1 MILRIYIALL
11 MAWLPV
17 AGAAE
22 GVPEPDEAWGSEV
35 FSDLVMEALKGM
47 DLSVL
52 NLRPRTEI
60 VSDDDGF
67 EVCRMASM
75 SAKRRPLLGSF
86 VGKLER
92 VKFKVISVDMAK
104 PASPSTRQLV
114 TLAGPSEKGHLEMNA
129 TWSIEWHRKEAGN
142 PRLESITVEAH
153 EEVLVKST
161 DKRPVFADATLAV
174 IGQTEAFQKQ
184 LRFGNTYWRQR
195 IELFN
200 RFFKFGH
207 HGLAIGDANGDGL
220 DDVYVCQ
227 NGGLPNRLFIQ
238 QADGTATE
246 EAAASGVDLLDLT
259 RSSLFVDLDND
270 GDQDLV
276 LAADTGLLAFRND
289 GKGNFQPKLRYLPV
303 RNAFS
308 VTAADYD
315 NDGDLDLY
323 VCRYYA
329 KKEEGAGLAIPVPYF
344 DANNGGGNFL
354 IRNDGPAKRA
364 EDWLMFSDVTTLS
377 GLGSQNNR
385 RFSFAS
391 VWEDIDNDGD
401 QDLFVANDFGQ
412 KNLYLN
418 TGGKFKDIA
427 TEAGIDDGGFGM
439 SACSS
444 DYDRDG
450 VPDLYA
456 GNMFSAAGRRVT
468 TQPQFRPGLDLDLL
482 TKFQRMARGNS
493 LFRGLGKG
501 RFDDVSES
509 VGVTVGRWSWGS
521 VFADLNNDGWQ
532 DLVVANGFV
541 TGQVPD
547 DL

>member
-289 GKGNFQPKLRYLPV
+289 GKGNFQPKLRYRPV

>member
-1 MILRIYIALL
+1 MILRVYIALL
-11 MAWLPV
+11 MGWLPV
-17 AGAAE
+17 AVAAGGA
-22 GVPEPDEAWGSEV
+22 PQPDVAWQSET
-35 FSDLVMEALKGM
+35 FSDLVMGALKDENLGL
-47 DLSVL
+47 LS
-52 NLRPRTEI
+52 LRPATEI
-60 VSDDDGF
+60 VSNDVGF
-67 EVCRMASM
+67 EVRRMASPT
-75 SAKRRPLLGSF
+75 AKRDLLPGSF
-86 VGKLER
+86 VGGLER
-92 VKFKVISVDMAK
+92 VKFKVISVDMSK
-104 PASPSTRQLV
+104 PELPTTRQLV
-114 TLAGPSEKGHLEMNA
+114 TLAGPSARGYLEMNA
-129 TWSIEWHRKEAGN
+129 TWSIEWRRDAAGS
-142 PRLESITVEAH
+142 PQRQSLTVEAH
-153 EEVLVKST
+153 EEVLAKST
-161 DKRPVFADATLAV
+161 TKRPVFADATLDV

-238 QADGTATE
+238 QEDGTAKE
-246 EAAASGVDLLDLT
+246 EAAAFGVDLLDLT
-259 RSSLFVDLDND
+259 RSALFVDLDND

-289 GKGNFQPKLRYLPV
+289 GKGNFQPRLRYRPV

-315 NDGDLDLY
+315 NDGDLDLF
-323 VCRYYA
+323 VCRYFA
-329 KKEEGAGLAIPVPYF
+329 KQEEGAGLAIPVPYF

-354 IRNDGPAKRA
+354 IRNDGQARNA
-364 EDWLMFSDVTTLS
+364 DNWLNFSDVTAEC
-377 GLGSQNNR
+377 GLDSQNNR

-427 TEAGIDDGGFGM
+427 TEAGINDGGFGM

-444 DYDRDG
+444 DYDRNG

-468 TQPQFRPGLDLDLL
+468 TQPQFRPGLDIGILA
-482 TKFQRMARGNS
+482 KFQRMARGNS
-493 LFRGLGKG
+493 LFRGLGRG
-501 RFDDVSES
+501 RFQDVSEPA
-509 VGVTVGRWSWGS
+509 GVTVGRWSWGS
-521 VFADLNNDGWQ
+521 VFGDLNNDGWQ

>member
-1 MILRIYIALL
+1 MILRVYIALL

-86 VGKLER
+86 VGELER

-259 RSSLFVDLDND
+259 RSALFVDLDND

-289 GKGNFQPKLRYLPV
+289 GKGNFQPKLRYRPV

-377 GLGSQNNR
+377 GLDSQNNR

-468 TQPQFRPGLDLDLL
+468 TQPQFRPGLDLGLL

>member
-259 RSSLFVDLDND
+259 RSALFVDLDND

-289 GKGNFQPKLRYLPV
+289 GKGNFQPKLRYRPV

-377 GLGSQNNR
+377 GLDSQNNR

-468 TQPQFRPGLDLDLL
+468 TQPQFRPGLDLGLL